1 LASKSRPESGNYV
14 RDPLVLAIDGG
25 QSSTLALVARLDGTI
40 LGAGLAGPSNHINE
54 PGGLERLEIALRES
68 TTRALKNA
76 NRPARNV
83 IHVCMGMTGGPRQ
96 AYEIMTQIMPHAKIL
111 AHKDMVTALAGA
123 SVARPGVVVIA
134 GTGSVAYGRLETG
147 QEMYRGGWGY
157 IMGDEGSAYDVGR
170 NALRAAC
177 QASDGRIGTFFIPPS
192 ESRPYYFPSNTRL
205 VKDIPAH
212 FGMKTLRDVH
222 EAMYSSKISRPQI
235 AALAAVVTAA
245 AQQGD
250 EVARSI
256 LASAGQDLAKA
267 ALAVISALR
276 REIKGMDVY
285 TTGGVFQAGPF
296 VLDPFREMLQRYP
309 VHSGAFS
316 PVVGALFLALEA
328 AHTTLTDDVI
338 QAIRSSLPQ
347 NAVSKHDETT
357 EE

>member
-1 LASKSRPESGNYV
+1 MKQPFG
-14 RDPLVLAIDGG
+14 DPLVLAIDGG

-40 LGAGLAGPSNHINE
+40 LGAGLAGPSNHVNE

-68 TTRALKNA
+68 TARALKRA
-76 NRPARNV
+76 NLPAQNV
-83 IHVCMGMTGGPRQ
+83 IHVCMGMSGGPRQ
-96 AYEIMTQIMPHAKIL
+96 AYEIMSEIMPHAKIL

-123 SVARPGVVVIA
+123 SIARPGVVVIA

-157 IMGDEGSAYDVGR
+157 IMGDEGSAYDIGR

-177 QASDGRIGTFFIPPS
+177 QANDGRMVIPFRVEPDPH
-192 ESRPYYFPSNTRL
+192 PYYSAGNTRL
-205 VKDIPAH
+205 VNDIPAH

-222 EAMYSSKISRPQI
+222 QAIYSTRISRPQI
-235 AALAAVVTAA
+235 AGLAAVVTAA

-256 LASAGQDLAKA
+256 LATAGQDLAKA
-267 ALAVISALR
+267 ALAVISALS
-276 REIKGMDVY
+276 REINGMDIY
-285 TTGGVFQAGPF
+285 TTGGVFRAGPF

-328 AHTTLTDDVI
+328 AHTVLTDDVI
-338 QAIRSSLPQ
+338 QAIRRSLPE
-347 NAVSKHDETT
+347 NAVSKHDSAS